1 MCEKLGDGRSCRT
14 RTVGRTNSRL
24 SLLLSFPGSA
34 DSQDIPN
41 CPSEKIYHGW
51 FADDALFR
59 MLHLVQIEICV
70 YVLYLSVSVHTWPID
85 HASIVCGMSS
95 GLFKTSI
102 CFFGLSARLLK
113 YLICSRC
120 DTLSSAEG
128 VRTDPIVC
136 CWQATPQGLYL
147 QNCKW
152 LMSFRMT
159 LARCIPWRHLSL
171 CAKLQMAH
179 ATCITVY
186 LTTLCCP
193 KRSGRNSCLQ
203 IVRGCLDPG
212 VESFGVSHRILY
224 RVSYYIRCRKGC
236 SGTNKKH

>member
-1 MCEKLGDGRSCRT
+1 LCEKLGDGRSCRT

-34 DSQDIPN
+34 DSQDFPN

-113 YLICSRC
+113 YLICSRKFSLLPLLLS
-120 DTLSSAEG
+120 LSSSSLIFCLIFTMMPL
-128 VRTDPIVC
+128 VYT
-136 CWQATPQGLYL
+136 QAVIHYL
-147 QNCKW
+147 
-152 LMSFRMT
+152 L
-159 LARCIPWRHLSL
+159 
-171 CAKLQMAH
+171 
-179 ATCITVY
+179 
-186 LTTLCCP
+186 
-193 KRSGRNSCLQ
+193 
-203 IVRGCLDPG
+203 
-212 VESFGVSHRILY
+212 
-224 RVSYYIRCRKGC
+224 RKE
-236 SGTNKKH
+236 